1 MAFSLSC
8 CAPTPSIVLTFAVDV
23 NDARSTRCARSHLY
37 NTARLLGVSTWNSM
51 VCQDRLGTNAIE
63 QPNEDAIAPRVAV
76 SIRPRVRNIFL
87 PPACVHPGD
96 VLYTLDRRA
105 A

>member
-1 MAFSLSC
+1 
-8 CAPTPSIVLTFAVDV
+8 
-23 NDARSTRCARSHLY
+23 
-37 NTARLLGVSTWNSM
+37 M

-76 SIRPRVRNIFL
+76 SIRPRVRNILL
-87 PPACVHPGD
+87 PLACVHPSD